1 MPSML
6 IPHINGK
13 GVQGPAD
20 GLASRRTVGKAGAEA
35 KLGPE
40 SHIPFIMLY
49 LTISIANSLISSSPH
64 ISTAPRRGGM
74 KSGAQTPPDAK
85 AWFAQQSCAHV
96 VFARGAL
103 RRSTVPRI

>member
-1 MPSML
+1 ML
-6 IPHINGK
+6 IPLINGK
-13 GVQGPAD
+13 GIKASAD

-64 ISTAPRRGGM
+64 ISTTPRRGGINRGR
-74 KSGAQTPPDAK
+74 KLPRTQKLGLCNK
-85 AWFAQQSCAHV
+85 VAH
-96 VFARGAL
+96 
-103 RRSTVPRI
+103 T

>member
-1 MPSML
+1 MPSVL

-49 LTISIANSLISSSPH
+49 LTISIASSLISSSPH
-64 ISTAPRRGGM
+64 ISTAPRRGGI

-85 AWFAQQSCAHV
+85 IITIGSKLTSV
-96 VFARGAL
+96 DY
-103 RRSTVPRI
+103 